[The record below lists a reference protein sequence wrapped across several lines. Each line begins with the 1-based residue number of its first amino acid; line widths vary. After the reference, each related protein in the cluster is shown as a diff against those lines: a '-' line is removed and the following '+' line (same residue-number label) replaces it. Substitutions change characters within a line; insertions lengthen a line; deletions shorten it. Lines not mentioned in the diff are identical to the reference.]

1 MILSGILGSV
11 ILGTMARRL
20 KIQEECAKVA
30 FSICCLS
37 VIGLCLTLREP
48 SLLPLLTILSL
59 IGATGLGTFPLILEL
74 AVEEAYPANPIYTE
88 AMIHIMGNNISYMK
102 KWST

>member
-11 ILGTMARRL
+11 ILGTIARKL
-20 KIQEECAKVA
+20 QIQEECAKVA

-48 SLLPLLTILSL
+48 SLLPLLLTILSL
-59 IGATGLGTFPLILEL
+59 IGATGLGTFPLILEF
-74 AVEEAYPANPIYTE
+74 AVEEAYPTNPIYTE
-88 AMIHIMGNNISYMK
+88 AMIHIMGRA
-102 KWST
+102 